1 MSGPIPQLV
10 DISHAL
16 QSGIVQQIRSDVIQY
31 SQLPQLSEEQVKKID
46 AYLQAI
52 NSALT
57 HFTIDNQHIERV
69 DDGVTDLDIQLYNGL
84 RSMYTDYMTQLTAL
98 KLTKSPYAYQ
108 QQQQGPIQLQV
119 QLPNQQQQQQQQIP
133 ITQNPGLAAQAV
145 NAINGQYQFQFNP
158 QSQYQLQPQ
167 PQLQPQLQ
175 LQQSTSTIQGQPT
188 MVQPEGYNPIQQQ
201 QQQQPMLAQPQLE
214 PQQEFQAQ
222 PQVEQQTQG
231 VTDEDTAKRILQERK
246 EQKARE
252 EEKRINENIKIL
264 EYIHGELPYRKPS
277 ERRKYIDTLA
287 ENETKVPLIIKSEEF
302 LDSMSKLCALDID
315 NAENIRS
322 YIRLLKMLGYS
333 KSKLRASLPQSLT
346 APSPSPSSSLPSSSN
361 VTSTAT
367 SSNAP
372 GAGAGANTA
381 NTTSS
386 TSSSLVSSGKTK
398 ARTTKVKRS
407 KTKTETKTD
416 KSTASKSKI
425 KQRDI
430 PPVEVY
436 IADKKDKDKDTA
448 RVSSPT
454 TSSSSSSA
462 ETASSAVGAES
473 VSNVAGVNEG
483 TVSLGTQGENNNN
496 NANTNTT
503 TNNEN
508 GTKNTNGDENSSNTK
523 LDKSSNDGKPQEK
536 ASEAQNRKKISFSS
550 YIKKED
556 SKDHTVSTK
565 RSLETD
571 KTSTTGI
578 PDDGT
583 IRKKVKSAA
592 EPYTTS
598 STTPGLKS
606 ILKNS
611 LDSNTGTEAS
621 SRKSKT
627 IRFQNDS
634 DLVRVYGDGL
644 PSEGLK
650 VLPKELKKLLR
661 PFKAG
666 VPNEKLLLGDF
677 IQKPRLL
684 HLDID
689 VQNSDIS
696 ETKGGPVPCDT
707 KTPPYYR
714 ENFRNFNKKLTSPPS
729 ERLMDATFQDPAL
742 LQEELGRSP
751 IIAGA
756 FGRNG
761 LLLRSD
767 RGGIPYRNVPVVTR
781 NKYPPRY
788 SRPSRAV

>member
-31 SQLPQLSEEQVKKID
+31 SQLPQLSEEQVKRID

-119 QLPNQQQQQQQQIP
+119 QLPNQQQQQIP
-133 ITQNPGLAAQAV
+133 IIQNPGLASQAV
-145 NAINGQYQFQFNP
+145 NAINDQFQFHP
-158 QSQYQLQPQ
+158 QSQYQYQYQPQ
-167 PQLQPQLQ
+167 PQPQPQQ
-175 LQQSTSTIQGQPT
+175 PASAIQGVPM

-201 QQQQPMLAQPQLE
+201 QQQQQPMLSQ

-222 PQVEQQTQG
+222 TQAEQQTQG
-231 VTDEDTAKRILQERK
+231 IADEDTAKKTLQERK
-246 EQKARE
+246 EQRARE
-252 EEKRINENIKIL
+252 EERRINENIKIL
-264 EYIHGELPYRKPS
+264 EYIHGELPYKKPS

-346 APSPSPSSSLPSSSN
+346 APSPSPSSSN
-361 VTSTAT
+361 AVSTAT
-367 SSNAP
+367 SSNVP
-372 GAGAGANTA
+372 GDNTA
-381 NTTSS
+381 NIVSS
-386 TSSSLVSSGKTK
+386 TSSVSSSSKTK
-398 ARTTKVKRS
+398 AKTTKVKRS
-407 KTKTETKTD
+407 KTKTESKTD
-416 KSTASKSKI
+416 KTTASKSRV

-430 PPVEVY
+430 PPIEVY
-436 IADKKDKDKDTA
+436 IADKKDKDTA
-448 RVSSPT
+448 RVSSP
-454 TSSSSSSA
+454 SSSSSSSVA
-462 ETASSAVGAES
+462 ETASSAVSAES
-473 VSNVAGVNEG
+473 VSSVAGVDEG
-483 TVSLGTQGENNNN
+483 TIPVGTQGENNNN
-496 NANTNTT
+496 NTTTT
-503 TNNEN
+503 TNNNNNEN
-508 GTKNTNGDENSSNTK
+508 GNTK
-523 LDKSSNDGKPQEK
+523 VDKSPDDGKLQEK
-536 ASEAQNRKKISFSS
+536 ASEAQNRKKISFSN
-550 YIKKED
+550 YLKKED
-556 SKDHTVSTK
+556 SKDHTAGTK
-565 RSLETD
+565 RSLEPD
-571 KTSTTGI
+571 KTSTTGT

-583 IRKKVKSAA
+583 IRKKVKSTT
-592 EPYTTS
+592 EPYSTS
-598 STTPGLKS
+598 SSSTSSGLKS

-611 LDSNTGTEAS
+611 PDSNTGTEVS
-621 SRKSKT
+621 SRKNKA
-627 IRFQNDS
+627 IRFQDDS

-677 IQKPRLL
+677 IQKPRPL

-756 FGRNG
+756 FGRNR

-788 SRPSRAV
+788 TRPSRAV